1 MIKIKIICVGKL
13 KEKHYISAFAEYE
26 KRLKPY
32 CKFEICEISEQRLS
46 QWPSAAEIE
55 TGLKREAADISRN
68 IPDGA
73 YVIPMCI
80 EGTELSSTELAEKL
94 SGLCSMGKSQFCFI
108 IGSSNGLDEALK
120 ENGSLCLSMSKM
132 TFPHHLARVM
142 LAEQI
147 YRAIMINEGSKYHK

>member
-1 MIKIKIICVGKL
+1 VGKL

-32 CKFEICEISEQRLS
+32 CKLEVCEISEQRLS
-46 QWPSAAEIE
+46 QWPSPAEIE
-55 TGLKREAADISRN
+55 AGLKREAADICRN

-80 EGTELSSTELAEKL
+80 EGSELSSTEMAEKL
-94 SGLCSMGKSQFCFI
+94 AGLCSMGKSQLCFI
-108 IGSSNGLDEALK
+108 IGSSNGLDEAIK
-120 ENGSLCLSMSKM
+120 ENGDFRLSMSKM